1 MKKKVIILSIV
12 VLMVDII
19 SKLIIKTNLNLYES
33 IKIIPNFFNITYV
46 MNDGAAFSILRGNQ
60 ILLSILG
67 ILVIIVLGYY
77 INKDKLNNY
86 KVIYYSL
93 LIGGILGNIL
103 DRLIYNGVIDFLDF
117 KIFGYDYPI
126 FNLADSFIVISVI
139 LIIIEIIRGRYECD
153 GSVVII

>member
-12 VLMVDII
+12 VLIVDII
-19 SKLIIKTNLNLYES
+19 SKVIVKTNLDLYES

-67 ILVIIVLGYY
+67 IIVIIFLSYY
-77 INKDKLNNY
+77 INKDKLTNY
-86 KVIYYSL
+86 KVIYYSM

-103 DRLIYNGVIDFLDF
+103 DRIIYKGVIDFLDF
-117 KIFGYDYPI
+117 KIFNYNYPI

-139 LIIIEIIRGRYECD
+139 LIIIEIIRGKNGNKSR
-153 GSVVII
+153 SK

>member
-12 VLMVDII
+12 VLITDII
-19 SKLIIKTNLNLYES
+19 SKLVIKTNLDLYES

-67 ILVIIVLGYY
+67 ISVIIGLGYY
-77 INKDKLNNY
+77 MNKDKLNNY

-103 DRLIYNGVIDFLDF
+103 DRIIYKGVIDFLDF

-139 LIIIEIIRGRYECD
+139 LMIIEIIRGRH
-153 GSVVII
+153 GNKSRS